1 MKMISTFLTAAA
13 FYQTAAVRPE
23 RAGAGSAALARVG
36 DLLEP
41 ARVLASS
48 MNTLETSQAIK
59 AASGIVD
66 KILLQQGNAT
76 KHMEAED
83 KTLLQQVVD
92 LMTTTVYGSMDS
104 SHTADEGSLSAS
116 IADIEKCNTD
126 IANRQSATG
135 DLGRMHRG
143 VKNKQEELNS
153 LQLVVDAKTAANNSA
168 WEVLA
173 IHMSLIANPPA
184 VPAFPARTMGAL
196 NVYFERSDYCLW
208 FGAQQAAFI
217 EKRDIWVAANKALED
232 AIAAY
237 NIAKAKRD
245 VQFCDWKTELE
256 ESCAAFEECYSTKS
270 EFYTKELKP
279 RVTTDMTSRIE
290 NFKAGETLI
299 QQIKFLLA
307 ESGTRE
313 TPTVKTSR
321 YEIDFPSVPAQGTC
335 DLSPLTSSEW
345 VPTVNCK
352 GSVPWKLAMNIHPS
366 DGHNFGWGAE
376 WDEGTNVGTEANAF
390 SKDYLDSAVWR
401 TKVGSIAIARHQN
414 SACEAVKVWKLKDSS
429 KSMLQYFDLGQTKRQ
444 IITEGGPHHQHIT
457 AGMAGQA
464 KDVIFGVD
472 GDLAVNWQYSNN
484 GARIVLTGTH
494 LSKHNVNDDDT
505 HGLGN
510 EFGARTD
517 LGRGSSS
524 WWHDVSIIQ
533 GNCHGGTCGV
543 QGNDHGHRMHNGP
556 VYGQYAIYVTE
567 ETDTESFPCSANT
580 KLSRHFEG

>member
-1 MKMISTFLTAAA
+1 MKMIFTFLTAAA
-13 FYQTAAVRPE
+13 FYQSAAVRPE

-76 KHMEAED
+76 EHMESND
-83 KTLLQQVVD
+83 KQLLQQVVD

-104 SHTADEGSLSAS
+104 SHTADEKSLSAA
-116 IADIEKCNTD
+116 IAAVEKCNTD

-135 DLGRMHRG
+135 DLGKMHKG
-143 VKNKQEELNS
+143 VQNKQEELNS
-153 LQLVVDAKTAANNSA
+153 LQAVVDAKTAANNTA
-168 WEVLA
+168 WDALA
-173 IHMSLIANPPA
+173 LHMSMIANPPV
-184 VPAFPARTMGAL
+184 VPAFPTRTMGAL

-217 EKRDIWVAANKALED
+217 EKRDIWVVANKALED

-270 EFYTKELKP
+270 EFYTTELKP
-279 RVTTDMTSRIE
+279 RVTTDMKSRIE

-307 ESGTRE
+307 ESTSRNP
-313 TPTVKTSR
+313 PTVTTSR
-321 YEIDFPSVPAQGTC
+321 YDIDFPSVPAQGIC

-345 VPTVNCK
+345 VPTVTCK

-366 DGHNFGWGAE
+366 DGHNFGWAAE

-401 TKVGSIAIARHQN
+401 TKVGSIAIVRHQD
-414 SACEAVKVWKLKDSS
+414 SACEAVKVWKLKQSS
-429 KSMLQYFDLGQTKRQ
+429 KSLLQYFDLGQTKRQ
-444 IITEGGPHHQHIT
+444 IITEGGPHHKHIR
-457 AGMAGQA
+457 AGMDGQA

-472 GDLAVNWQYSNN
+472 GDIAVNWHYSNN

-494 LSKHNVNDDDT
+494 LSKVNVNDDDT

-510 EFGARTD
+510 EFGANT
-517 LGRGSSS
+517 LSGRGSRN
-524 WWHDVSIIQ
+524 WWHDVSVIQ
-533 GNCHGGTCGV
+533 GNCHGGNCAV
-543 QGNDHGHRMHNGP
+543 QGSDRGTSLKNGRM
-556 VYGQYAIYVTE
+556 YGQYAIFVTE
-567 ETDTESFPCSANT
+567 ETDTESFPCSADA
-580 KLSRHFEG
+580 KLSRQFQG